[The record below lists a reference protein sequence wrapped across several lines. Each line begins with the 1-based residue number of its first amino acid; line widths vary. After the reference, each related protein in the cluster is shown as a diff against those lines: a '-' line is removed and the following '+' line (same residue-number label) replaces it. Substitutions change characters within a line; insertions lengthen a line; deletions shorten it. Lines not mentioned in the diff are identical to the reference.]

1 MTIILNDIPPS
12 VADYITQNVIIEV
25 TNPRTGNSDVLQPKD
40 DATFDVT
47 LTNKGVVS
55 LINVQYHL
63 TIDDPTVAQFFSFG
77 SALLPS
83 RADFGED
90 AFSGDDTQTPTLL
103 VSPVDLTGLATL
115 TPDAPVTFQD
125 FRIHLRKKGTAEIKV
140 HIHADIDQ
148 ASLFPT
154 TQRGN
159 STTAAIEVE

>member
-47 LTNKGVVS
+47 LTNKGAIS

-63 TIDDPTVAQFFSFG
+63 TIDDPTVAQFLSLG
-77 SALLPS
+77 SALTPS
-83 RADFGED
+83 RSDFGED
-90 AFSGDDTQTPTLL
+90 VLGNGIQTPTLL
-103 VSPVDLTGLATL
+103 VSPFELTGLATL
-115 TPDAPVTFQD
+115 TPEAPVTFPN
-125 FRIHLRKKGTAEIKV
+125 FSIHLRKKGAAEIKV

-148 ASLFPT
+148 ATLFPS

-159 STTAAIEVE
+159 ATTAAIEVE